1 LPNPTGELR
10 PNQYVKVR
18 LKGAIR
24 PNAILVPQR
33 SVQQGSK
40 GHFVWVI
47 DPDGKVENRPVAVG
61 DWYGDQWFIN
71 DGLKAGDQVVVDGAL
86 RLKAGGTARITA
98 AAPAA
103 SAASAA
109 PAASAAQP

>member
-1 LPNPTGELR
+1 
-10 PNQYVKVR
+10 
-18 LKGAIR
+18 
-24 PNAILVPQR
+24 
-33 SVQQGSK
+33 
-40 GHFVWVI
+40 
-47 DPDGKVENRPVAVG
+47 VA

-86 RLKAGGTARITA
+86 RLKAGGTAKIVA